1 MLHRAES
8 LTTNKDDRISPL
20 IVILTTN
27 TLVVEPAIETQK
39 TACPGIRSLNFTFEA
54 TNDFRSTPKI
64 EDFFEISLSLW
75 NTTSSDP
82 SDPHFFDYWIG
93 KSWQSDEF
101 LTSATFL
108 QRPVTDPDE
117 TFKVCEKGWNCSAEI
132 TFVGPAY
139 KCQELAR
146 GVGATPRVLQ
156 QQSGNARLP
165 FDFDLL
171 APKGNHTWIA
181 SATLG
186 EYHDPQLKDVEPG
199 GIPKFDPPFPKNLG
213 AFRTEPVIWIGYA
226 ELVNTSIPPYLGER
240 GRGFNAEAWRPNA
253 FACEHYEAR
262 YTAELRYRDGVQLHV
277 IKSRQL
283 LDPIVNTTFQ
293 GHIPAVD
300 GTEDNTTAT
309 PEENYVLPRETLK
322 YRKTAAYH
330 SLGLFL
336 RNMINGTISEPN
348 TNANSF
354 VIQTGLIDQRLYN
367 ARPNMVSQLE
377 KYYETLVL
385 SMLAKPRFLPVV
397 WASKPD
403 EQTGI
408 RDSGLGP
415 KEDYMYPCQR
425 ERAAIKFYY
434 RSRILF
440 SVYGVAIFFTILGV
454 VAGALA
460 LRKNDGVPRNTD
472 FSSIVAATRGSH
484 LGKVPWDGVDGD
496 SGGIPEE
503 VMSMKM
509 GYGRLRTAESNVVYQ
524 EEGDDRTD
532 SPKPMPRSPEFGFGF
547 EGDLDQTFGSKA

>member
-1 MLHRAES
+1 MLE
-8 LTTNKDDRISPL
+8 ISYSTRL
-20 IVILTTN
+20 
-27 TLVVEPAIETQK
+27 
-39 TACPGIRSLNFTFEA
+39 RSLLN
-54 TNDFRSTPKI
+54 
-64 EDFFEISLSLW
+64 
-75 NTTSSDP
+75 P

-132 TFVGPAY
+132 NFVGPAY

-165 FDFDLL
+165 FDFGLL

-199 GIPKFDPPFPKNLG
+199 GIPTFDPPFPKNLG
-213 AFRTEPVIWIGYA
+213 AFRTEPVMWVGG
-226 ELVNTSIPPYLGER
+226 TRS
-240 GRGFNAEAWRPNA
+240 GFNAEAWRPNA

-262 YTAELRYRDGVQLHV
+262 YTAELRYRDGVQLHA

-300 GTEDNTTAT
+300 GTEDNTAAT
-309 PEENYVLPRETLK
+309 PEENYVLPRDTLK
-322 YRKTAAYH
+322 YRRTAAYH

-348 TNANSF
+348 TNASSF

-385 SMLAKPRFLPVV
+385 SMLVKPRFLPVV

-415 KEDYMYPCQR
+415 REDYMYPCQR

-440 SVYGVAIFFTILGV
+440 NVYGAAIFFTILGV
-454 VAGALA
+454 TAGALA

-484 LGKVPWDGVDGD
+484 LGKVPWNGVDGD
-496 SGGIPEE
+496 SGAIPEE

-547 EGDLDQTFGSKA
+547 EGDLDQTCGSKA